1 MPIYTPN
8 INASDEIENLI
19 VSVKADDDFWNED
32 PAERAKD
39 TYTGFRMIR
48 NNRLSRAVDASDFP
62 ILFLDAHSP
71 ICIESNRES
80 FAVSEHITVQVS
92 AVYSDDDTLVAS
104 NTKKIEVLLFSV
116 LRTFGLQAVGEVLFF
131 EDVYNSVLT
140 HNIAVKVELC

>member
-8 INASDEIENLI
+8 ITASDEIEKII
-19 VSVKADDDFWNED
+19 VAVKADEDFWNAD
-32 PAERAKD
+32 PAERAKEG
-39 TYTGFRMIR
+39 YVGFRMVR
-48 NNRLSRAVDASDFP
+48 NNRLSRAVESSDFP

-71 ICIESNRES
+71 ICLETNRES

-92 AVYSDDDTLVAS
+92 AVYSDDDTLVAF

-116 LRTFGLQAVGEVLFF
+116 LRTFGLQAIGEVLFF

>member
-8 INASDEIENLI
+8 INASDEIEKLI
-19 VSVKADDDFWNED
+19 TAVKADEDFWNTD

-39 TYTGFRMIR
+39 TYTGFRMVR
-48 NNRLSRAVDASDFP
+48 NNRLSRNVEASDFP

-71 ICIESNRES
+71 ICAETNRES

-92 AVYSDDDTLVAS
+92 TVYSDDDTLVAS